1 MSSDY
6 FKKIE
11 YNSSISLCDST
22 LDKMKHP
29 LRQGCTVKY
38 VSKNK
43 YLMMFRETQI
53 NTMKHIYI
61 SWNMFMSQSFYES
74 ESKESMNLSVLVKL

>member
-1 MSSDY
+1 
-6 FKKIE
+6 
-11 YNSSISLCDST
+11 
-22 LDKMKHP
+22 
-29 LRQGCTVKY
+29 
-38 VSKNK
+38 
-43 YLMMFRETQI
+43 MFRETQI